1 MAEGASRKSPWAMRL
16 AIAGALLLVIG
27 AIIVSAQKEAIDSVY
42 DPREMSIAQID
53 DGNSVTFDVQKNGCY
68 MAIVSDNEPDVDV
81 ELTPIVG
88 SAAATEKLTPKS
100 CFSDW
105 IPMASDGAGFEIHSQ
120 WIVDESGEMLASSS
134 CTGEMCEEQTIWLVH
149 IDNWEL
155 KLLESSGLVF
165 GFGICC
171 LGLILLPIAGII
183 AYSTRSNKI
192 HGSLRVVGR
201 DGELLQSFDTQE
213 EMMDV
218 YNNAI
223 AEGFEGVIVKDPNA
237 SYDFGSRSN
246 SWLKYKPPMV
256 DIDCI
261 VTDATLGS
269 GKRAGVYGAYNI
281 AIKDG
286 DELVSF
292 GKVGSGFTDLD
303 LTFLTQEYNRLGAGN
318 LIIEVKGDMIT
329 KNESGEYG
337 LRFPRYVKYRDDK
350 EEPTQLKD
358 IME

>member
-171 LGLILLPIAGII
+171 LGFILLPIAGII

-213 EMMDV
+213 EMMAAMKDM
-218 YNNAI
+218 NSPLHNDGSNENLGEAS
-223 AEGFEGVIVKDPNA
+223 EPDDGFVD
-237 SYDFGSRSN
+237 GSRDVMQGT
-246 SWLKYKPPMV
+246 LMTTEQVYAFMRGDAPE
-256 DIDCI
+256 I
-261 VTDATLGS
+261 VTQVEDPFADSPTPGKKPVVRTVANVEEISDWDAGGGNQIEKSSSQPTRRKPIELKEKEPGS
-269 GKRAGVYGAYNI
+269 DDWSAW
-281 AIKDG
+281 D
-286 DELVSF
+286 
-292 GKVGSGFTDLD
+292 DL
-303 LTFLTQEYNRLGAGN
+303 
-318 LIIEVKGDMIT
+318 
-329 KNESGEYG
+329 
-337 LRFPRYVKYRDDK
+337 
-350 EEPTQLKD
+350 
-358 IME
+358 